1 MRKIYKNTASKQDI
15 ALLYNTSVE
24 NIERATKEYEE
35 SINPFK
41 KADTGRRQGAIQ
53 IAVSVISAVIVLLTL
68 FEMKEGRNA
77 TYLPNMSV
85 NGFNLQ
91 FIWDKNGIATSDP
104 DVFSEETRVLWD
116 SFVTTNPQ
124 GEKANLEIQNSG
136 VGVAKDVFVDWYYDN
151 NLAAFQNTFSGCDDI
166 SIDYNN
172 WQVVISIKDT
182 SSKEPLLTVGMLH
195 PNGWNALFSFLP
207 TAFDSSESIRFPQ
220 EYLELFKLAYA
231 KGLLDR
237 IPTIRFALMCKD
249 VQGEQYIKEFII
261 KPEPVLVTLAPDGTG
276 FGSVEFRV
284 IESNTE
290 HHSALSRSGYIAI
303 GVLIG
308 FSAAALSMFIWAI
321 CFELHRKKTPLQAKT
336 SMQRDESMGDAIENK
351 ASPTLRT
358 ADDLPKKNEVP

>member
-1 MRKIYKNTASKQDI
+1 MKCILLLMRRYYLRKIYKNTASKQDI

-124 GEKANLEIQNSG
+124 GEKQI
-136 VGVAKDVFVDWYYDN
+136 
-151 NLAAFQNTFSGCDDI
+151 
-166 SIDYNN
+166 
-172 WQVVISIKDT
+172 
-182 SSKEPLLTVGMLH
+182 
-195 PNGWNALFSFLP
+195 
-207 TAFDSSESIRFPQ
+207 
-220 EYLELFKLAYA
+220 
-231 KGLLDR
+231 
-237 IPTIRFALMCKD
+237 
-249 VQGEQYIKEFII
+249 
-261 KPEPVLVTLAPDGTG
+261 
-276 FGSVEFRV
+276 
-284 IESNTE
+284 
-290 HHSALSRSGYIAI
+290 
-303 GVLIG
+303 
-308 FSAAALSMFIWAI
+308 
-321 CFELHRKKTPLQAKT
+321 
-336 SMQRDESMGDAIENK
+336 
-351 ASPTLRT
+351 
-358 ADDLPKKNEVP
+358 